1 MINRQS
7 DINIIKKILAR
18 YFNDGAHKVFIFGS
32 RADGTA
38 NTYSD
43 YDIGLVGPRLPADKY
58 FDIVAE
64 FEESDL
70 PVKVDL
76 VQMCDVSS
84 EFRSI
89 AARST
94 IPLIG

>member
-1 MINRQS
+1 M
-7 DINIIKKILAR
+7 R

-32 RADGTA
+32 RASGTA